1 MSGMRTIPE
10 GEGLAFGRVKLKWKG
25 DEKSFTTVLGEKP
38 WSVVILPDDSST
50 AIDFQLGGDGVF
62 FWHLPPGGYTVAGF
76 QGVTPELFSSRV
88 KGRVFAH
95 FNVVR
100 SAGMYIG
107 TLTLSFDE
115 SGYRYQ
121 RTVEDEYELATRD
134 LAARFPEID
143 INMNVRKELMVME
156 RQR

>member
-107 TLTLSFDE
+107 MLTLSFDE
-115 SGYRYQ
+115 SGYPYQ